1 MSKITTR
8 KSAKRLTPAA
18 AKRAARAALDIV
30 LLNIA
35 VSVGSKASG
44 DKLLRSIK
52 RGAKRGDVLQ
62 AVFFVIASPVFEARE
77 HLLTA

>member
-44 DKLLRSIK
+44 DKLLRSIC
-52 RGAKRGDVLQ
+52 Q
-62 AVFFVIASPVFEARE
+62 QHTICPVIRDRLNAGSIGGLDEPGQV
-77 HLLTA
+77 